1 MNNLKNTDL
10 VLDNYKRSRLIYCI
24 DNMISTSPELE
35 DYIESFNLNHLT
47 TRIYCP
53 MVCTTGYLDTII
65 NMMQTEYQKFTSFD
79 VCNLFIDLLHKDE
92 IGVTFYEKTFSDR
105 TLYTEEE
112 LLNKY
117 SNDGYIKFMIKY
129 GKYVS
134 NYRNIQIEKN
144 RNSEIKLKILEV

>member
-1 MNNLKNTDL
+1 MK
-10 VLDNYKRSRLIYCI
+10 K
-24 DNMISTSPELE
+24 
-35 DYIESFNLNHLT
+35 
-47 TRIYCP
+47 
-53 MVCTTGYLDTII
+53 TI
-65 NMMQTEYQKFTSFD
+65 
-79 VCNLFIDLLHKDE
+79 
-92 IGVTFYEKTFSDR
+92 SDR